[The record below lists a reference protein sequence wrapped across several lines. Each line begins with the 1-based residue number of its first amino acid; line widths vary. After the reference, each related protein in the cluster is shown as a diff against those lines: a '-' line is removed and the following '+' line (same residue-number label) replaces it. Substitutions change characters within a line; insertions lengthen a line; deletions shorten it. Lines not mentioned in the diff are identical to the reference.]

1 MRQFRLTLLNLVVS
15 TEQPTSPN
23 PTLTIMKH
31 SSERK
36 RGFTLIELLVVI
48 TIIGILATVA
58 IGPMGDLIFGA
69 GKDAAGTSLA
79 EVFKSGR
86 NNKGIDKFKWP
97 GKDTLGSAQEFAVHQ
112 LDNWKTDIDDAGV
125 WFLPN
130 DPAREAMEDEDIEI
144 PTKILAKK
152 GSLDKFK
159 VAFGYN
165 IAVPPTF
172 SQALKKADSGP
183 YPIMWTRGLD
193 KGDTEWSEDSPW
205 EGQGG
210 HVLFSNGKVEWLE
223 KTQTDDRPEGVFKK
237 FRKRGDQAEDSYTSD
252 IGDAIPDNWEV
263 LKPDA

>member
-1 MRQFRLTLLNLVVS
+1 M
-15 TEQPTSPN
+15 
-23 PTLTIMKH
+23 IMKP

-36 RGFTLIELLVVI
+36 KGFTLIELLVVI

-69 GKDAAGTSLA
+69 GKDAAGTSLK

-97 GKDTLGSAQEFAVHQ
+97 GKETLGSAQEFAVHQ
-112 LDNWKTDIDDAGV
+112 LDKWETDIDDSGV

-130 DPAREAMEDEDIEI
+130 DPARESMEDEDIEI
-144 PTKILAKK
+144 PSKILSKK
-152 GSLDKFK
+152 GSLDEYKN
-159 VAFGYN
+159 AFGYT

-172 SQALKKADSGP
+172 STSLKKADSGP

-210 HVLFSNGKVEWLE
+210 HVLYSNGQVEWIE
-223 KTQTDDRPEGVFKK
+223 KTQSEDRPEGVFKK
-237 FRKRGDQAEDSYTSD
+237 FRKRDDPGEDSYTSD
-252 IGDAIPDNWEV
+252 IGDAIPDGWDI